1 MPFPL
6 RENRPTQGSNLSL
19 LCLSPCRWIL
29 YPLSHWER
37 LLSLFSSVQSLSRVR
52 LFVTPWTTGCQAS
65 LSITNSRSLL
75 QLLSIELVMPC
86 NHFILCRPLLLPP
99 SILPSIRVF
108 SNESSPIS
116 LHQFKCHLLQ
126 EAFPDPSFLIPAQ
139 TKRLL
144 GAPYVATSVSEPPH
158 CL

>member
-1 MPFPL
+1 MGCHLLLQGTFL
-6 RENRPTQGSNLSL
+6 TQGSNSYP
-19 LCLSPCRWIL
+19 LCLLPCRRIL

-37 LLSLFSSVQSLSRVR
+37 LLSLFSLVQLLSRVQ
-52 LFVTPWTTGCQAS
+52 LFMIPWTAACQAS
-65 LSITNSRSLL
+65 LCITNSQSLSKL
-75 QLLSIELVMPC
+75 MSIELGMPC
-86 NHFILCRPLLLPP
+86 NHLILCRPLLPL

-139 TKRLL
+139 TK
-144 GAPYVATSVSEPPH
+144 
-158 CL
+158 